1 MFNEHPKLI
10 STIKKSVKIT
20 KKLINIRKSKKNRQ
34 HNGKMKRTDN
44 TMAKWKIKNGQTTIY
59 KNTTQKNTLDI

>member
-20 KKLINIRKSKKNRQ
+20 KKLIKIRKWKKNRQ
-34 HNGKMKRTDN
+34 HNGKMKN
-44 TMAKWKIKNGQTTIY
+44 
-59 KNTTQKNTLDI
+59 